1 MLVEHLIRE
10 TLELQGFRIES
21 VVKAG
26 SELVVMIVPDLR
38 YHPRCGV
45 CGSPGDYRDTL
56 SERRFHHVPLLAIP
70 VTLVYA
76 PCRVTCP
83 RCQSVHVESMPW
95 AAGKKQLTKA
105 LAVAIATWA
114 KLLPWLHVI
123 QGT

>member
-1 MLVEHLIRE
+1 MLVEQLIRE
-10 TLELQGFRIES
+10 TLDLQGVRIQS

-26 SELVVMIVPDLR
+26 SELIVTLMPDCR

-56 SERRFHHVPLLAIP
+56 SERRFRHVPLWAIP

-83 RCQSVHVESMPW
+83 RCKSVHVESMSW
-95 AAGKKQLTKA
+95 AAGKKRLTRA
-105 LAVAIATWA
+105 FAVTIATWA
-114 KLLPWLHVI
+114 KSLPWF
-123 QGT
+123 